1 MILKVFSI
9 FDTATG
15 AYNQPFFMLTA
26 KEALRAFER
35 MANDETSGICQ
46 NPSDYHLYYLGSY
59 DNATGFINQDE
70 NIKNLG
76 SADTFK
82 NRDTNVQAI
91 FEAKDQKTIEELHS

>member
-15 AYNQPFFMLTA
+15 AYNQPFFMLTS
-26 KEALRAFER
+26 KEAIRAFTR
-35 MANDETSGICQ
+35 MANDPESGISLQ
-46 NPSDYHLYYLGSY
+46 PSDYHLYYLGSY

-82 NRDTNVQAI
+82 NRDSNIQAI
-91 FEAKDQKTIEELHS
+91 FPAKEIAQ